1 MSAAEPGFVRFVES
15 RSTALLRT
23 AILLCHGNDRAA
35 EDLLQASLIKT
46 YLSWRRIG
54 PPDGAEPY
62 VRTVLVR
69 SAVKGDRS
77 QPVSPEPA
85 SASRAQPPATTGDPI
100 DLEERL
106 HLWPFLAGLSGRA
119 RAVLVLRC
127 YEDLSEAQIAHVLG
141 CSREAVRTDRSDGL
155 DKLHDALGR
164 PVDPLR
170 ATPDR
175 LETLLTGRMQA
186 EVDDLRASSALL
198 RNVPEAAMAAKRR
211 RVAALAGAAITTAVV
226 LGTTIAATTGS
237 PEPTQLAE
245 PTDTP
250 SSAVPIGSV
259 QPARPYA
266 WAGTLPRDLAP
277 RVPFIA
283 AGVLRAS
290 GVEYRFRS
298 GSSGSVVG
306 NVRIGWLVRLDDA
319 GSDTARYVLVPSAWP
334 APALPRGDNT
344 VFGAA
349 VSPDGFY
356 VAYGGKIV
364 NVMTGRSVFRMPD
377 NVRTVVGWISP
388 GVVYTDSR
396 RDAWLWPPE
405 GTPTRL
411 GVQPGVVPGEGD
423 TLLDSADPCGRVVEV
438 SREAVLTTLYQ
449 ACDDGDPVA
458 LSPHG
463 TVVLTI
469 GGVAVNLLS
478 GDRTAMPIPLVD
490 AAERDQVAWEDEHTV
505 VFTVYRV
512 RGGSPDRVRF
522 VRCATRTG
530 ECSLAGGSFRTDN
543 GDELKR

>member
-1 MSAAEPGFVRFVES
+1 MSAPEPGFVRFVES

-23 AILLCHGNDRAA
+23 ATLLCHGNDRAA
-35 EDLLQASLIKT
+35 EDLLQASVIKA

-69 SAVKGDRS
+69 SAVKRDRS

-100 DLEERL
+100 DLAERL

-141 CSREAVRTDRSDGL
+141 CSREAVRTDKSDGL
-155 DKLHDALGR
+155 DRLHDALCR
-164 PVDPLR
+164 PVDPLM
-170 ATPDR
+170 APPDR
-175 LETLLTGRMQA
+175 LEALLTVRMHA

-198 RNVPEAAMAAKRR
+198 REVPEAAMAAKRR
-211 RVAALAGAAITTAVV
+211 RVAAHGGAAVAAAVV
-226 LGTTIAATTGS
+226 LGTAIAATTGS
-237 PEPTQLAE
+237 PEPIQLTE

-250 SSAVPIGSV
+250 SSAAPIGSV

-277 RVPFIA
+277 QVPFIA
-283 AGVLRAS
+283 AGVLHAP

-298 GSSGSVVG
+298 GSGGSVVG
-306 NVRIGWLVRLDDA
+306 NVRIGWLVRLEDA
-319 GSDTARYVLVPSAWP
+319 GSDMARYVLVSSAGP
-334 APALPRGDNT
+334 APALPRADNS

-349 VSPDGFY
+349 VSPDGQS
-356 VAYGGKIV
+356 VVYGGQV
-364 NVMTGRSVFRMPD
+364 VDVVTGRRLETMPD
-377 NVRTVVGWISP
+377 DARVILGWISP
-388 GVVYTDSR
+388 GVVYVDKR
-396 RDAWLWPPE
+396 RNAWLWPPE

-411 GVQPGVVPGEGD
+411 GVQPGAVPGEGD
-423 TLLDSADPCGRVVEV
+423 TVLDSADPCGRVVEV

-449 ACDDGDPVA
+449 ACDEDDPVA

-463 TVVLTI
+463 AVVLTI
-469 GGVAVNLLS
+469 GGEAVNLLS
-478 GDRTAMPIPLVD
+478 GDRTALPIPLIE
-490 AAERDQVAWEDEHTV
+490 AASRGQVAWEDEQTV
-505 VFTVYRV
+505 VFPVYRM

-522 VRCATRTG
+522 VRCATWTG
-530 ECSLAGGSFRTDN
+530 KCSLAGGSFPTDN